1 MYTEHI
7 DFTQCLD
14 LFNKL
19 VESAKSS
26 LGHRLAEQ
34 YSRNHIESTKQQ
46 VIRTFKSYESYK
58 HQLKSILS
66 SDQHNVWQRQGYTRS
81 WYFEDRCEARGA
93 MEGTNDK
100 GQLQVRQGFRGVL
113 HVQERYCYVIY
124 QKGCVEV
131 FRVCHMTCH

>member
-14 LFNKL
+14 LFNEL

-34 YSRNHIESTKQQ
+34 YSRNHVESTKQQ
-46 VIRTFKSYESYK
+46 VTRTFKSYESYK
-58 HQLKSILS
+58 HQHKSIPS

-113 HVQERYCYVIY
+113 YVQERIAMLYTRRGVF
-124 QKGCVEV
+124 EV
-131 FRVCHMTCH
+131 FKVCYITYY